1 MSEAIQVAVISGL
14 FVAVPSVIATMMSNN
29 KTNAL
34 MNYRMDQLEKKQD
47 KYNNVIARTYELEKQ
62 AKVFNEQIKVAN
74 HRIEDLE
81 KIEHE

>member
-1 MSEAIQVAVISGL
+1 MTEAVQIAIISGL
-14 FVAVPSVIATMMSNN
+14 FVGVPSVIATMMSNN

-47 KYNNVIARTYELEKQ
+47 KYNNVIVRTYELEKQ
-62 AKVFNEQIKVAN
+62 SRVLNEQMKVAN
-74 HRIEDLE
+74 HRIDDLE